1 MTISVYYVN
10 GEIWCVAQLVDDGR
24 ANASAPA
31 SAPDDAKVQPSATAP
46 SSETDVTPAVDCRH
60 CRWSR
65 ILYKATGSPEDLD
78 AFMAQLR
85 SAKTETI
92 TESCTGK

>member
-1 MTISVYYVN
+1 MTISVYHVN

-24 ANASAPA
+24 ANAS
-31 SAPDDAKVQPSATAP
+31 AP